1 MFDFLA
7 QCAVAERWEAQLAA
21 PARLEG
27 AGLWAG
33 VLSSGRCAADGPEGP
48 VSAGTGSLLIG
59 PAPVALLPEEECHLL
74 AVRLTGR
81 VAEAF
86 AEGLEGPFWA
96 GGASAPLAAQ
106 LLAELGQEPEQ
117 SPAAL
122 SALAYRLLCE
132 LAGADP
138 AAPALPPLVSQALA
152 AMRQNYA
159 GLYGVEELSD
169 QLGVSKSHLI
179 RVFRAAVGV
188 PPGQYLTGVRIEAAK
203 RLLAHREYPLE
214 VVASLCG
221 FSGAN
226 YLCRVFRRATG
237 MSPAAWRAACAA
249 AVPAAPAAPLPMEKE
264 LYV

>member
-1 MFDFLA
+1 MFDFQAHCALA
-7 QCAVAERWEAQLAA
+7 QLWDAQLAA

-27 AGLWAG
+27 EGLWAG
-33 VLSSGRCAADGPEGP
+33 VLSSGRCAVEGPEGP
-48 VSAGTGSLLIG
+48 VSAGAGSLLLG
-59 PAPVALLPEEECHLL
+59 AAPVELTPDGEAHLL
-74 AVRLTGR
+74 AARLTGQ
-81 VAEAF
+81 APEAF
-86 AEGLEGPFWA
+86 ARGLEGPFWA

-106 LLAELGQEPEQ
+106 LLAELGQEQ
-117 SPAAL
+117 APAAA
-122 SALAYRLLCE
+122 SALAFRLLCE

-152 AMRQNYA
+152 AMQQNYA
-159 GLYGVEELSD
+159 GLYGVEELSA

-179 RVFRAAVGV
+179 RVFRAAMGM
-188 PPGQYLTGVRIEAAK
+188 PPGQYLTAVRIEAAK

-226 YLCRVFRRATG
+226 YLCRVFRKATG
-237 MSPAAWRAACAA
+237 VSPAAWRAA
-249 AVPAAPAAPLPMEKE
+249 AAPAPAPAPLPMERE